1 MRSIFKLLFPSDFN
15 EIERLRNLAK
25 SMDEALSNLRK
36 QSARLHEINGEL
48 ETRQVEMRQK
58 FDRVNQ
64 IQEAIENELKAQIE
78 DKQSALKNLS
88 ALLKE
93 ANKKLEEKSKAYD
106 ELMRNVETFKVEF
119 VKVQNERDQ
128 LKALRDKQLQSK
140 RMWALKNKKSNGK
153 K

>member
-36 QSARLHEINGEL
+36 QSARLHEINDEL
-48 ETRQVEMRQK
+48 QTRQIEMRQK

-64 IQEAIENELKAQIE
+64 IQEARENQLKAQIE
-78 DKQSALKNLS
+78 DKYSELKNLS
-88 ALLKE
+88 ALLYE

-106 ELMRNVETFKVEF
+106 ELMRNVETFKTEF
-119 VKVQNERDQ
+119 VKVQNERDE
-128 LKALRDKQLQSK
+128 LKAIRDKQLQSK
-140 RMWALKNKKSNGK
+140 RMWALKNKKANGK